1 MKIISNKDHLIKYIH
16 KEKNLGFV
24 PTMGALHHGHISLI
38 KNSLTKS
45 DKTIV
50 SIFINRPQFN
60 RKNDYAKY
68 PRKIQKDIL
77 ILKKLK
83 VHYLY
88 LPKNNQIYPFG
99 PRKNIKI
106 NSFGKKLCGKSR
118 PRHFEAI
125 TDVVERFIKL
135 IKPKKIYFGEKD
147 MQQLMIITDFV
158 EKNYSK
164 IKIIPCK
171 TIREK
176 NGIACSSRN
185 LLLSSNEKKI
195 ASKIYKLLFNNKN
208 KIIQNIYPIKLVK
221 NKIKN
226 LGVKKIDYLKVLDIN
241 KIIRPYKKNKRYKI
255 FIAYFL
261 GSTRLIDN
269 I

>member
-125 TDVVERFIKL
+125 ADVVERFIDI
-135 IKPKKIYFGEKD
+135 IKPMRIYFGTKD
-147 MQQLMIITDFV
+147 LQQLLIIKDYF
-158 EKNYSK
+158 KK
-164 IKIIPCK
+164 IK
-171 TIREK
+171 
-176 NGIACSSRN
+176 
-185 LLLSSNEKKI
+185 
-195 ASKIYKLLFNNKN
+195 
-208 KIIQNIYPIKLVK
+208 
-221 NKIKN
+221 
-226 LGVKKIDYLKVLDIN
+226 
-241 KIIRPYKKNKRYKI
+241 
-255 FIAYFL
+255 
-261 GSTRLIDN
+261 
-269 I
+269 